1 MLDNSQE
8 NINKIIIP
16 LGKVFRVKD
25 GDQNRRKENANK
37 RRNTTSFPAAE
48 ELGIDSPALLKR
60 KFLCYKQSKTPK
72 LSQSCCVAVATF
84 ERMSTQKKKG
94 PKIPSYMLY
103 PTQELCQQD
112 SI

>member
-1 MLDNSQE
+1 M
-8 NINKIIIP
+8 
-16 LGKVFRVKD
+16 GT
-25 GDQNRRKENANK
+25 RREEKKTQTKEE
-37 RRNTTSFPAAE
+37 TQPAFQLLK
-48 ELGIDSPALLKR
+48 ELRIDSPALVKR
-60 KFLCYKQSKTPK
+60 KFLCHKQSKTPK
-72 LSQSCCVAVATF
+72 LSQSCCVAVASF